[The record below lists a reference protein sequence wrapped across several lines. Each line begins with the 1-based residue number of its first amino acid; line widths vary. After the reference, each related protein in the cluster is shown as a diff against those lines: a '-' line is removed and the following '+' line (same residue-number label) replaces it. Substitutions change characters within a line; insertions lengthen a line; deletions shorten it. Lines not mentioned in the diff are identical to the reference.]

1 MKGLLVKDFKLMM
14 VQKIFFIMITA
25 IAIGMIVFT
34 DDVTFPMGFLTL
46 VISLFALSTI
56 SYDEYDNGNAF
67 LFSLPITRTGYVAEK
82 YCLGLLL
89 GCGSWLFATL
99 LSVLAAVTKR
109 SIEIT
114 ELVMGSFL
122 ILSMVLIMQALMF
135 PFQLKYG
142 SEKGRIAIFGLAGA
156 VSVIGVIIVKGT
168 EFLFHIDLP
177 GMVESLPVV
186 RMGILIAITFAIGVV
201 LFLISMKVSAVI
213 MNRKEL

>member
-1 MKGLLVKDFKLMM
+1 MKGILVKDFKLMM
-14 VQKIFFIMITA
+14 IQKNFFIMITV

-34 DDVTFPMGFLTL
+34 DDATFPLGFLTF

-56 SYDEYDNGNAF
+56 SYDEFDNGNAF

-99 LSVLAAVTKR
+99 LSILAAVTKR
-109 SIEIT
+109 NIAIT
-114 ELVMGSFL
+114 DLMMSSCL

-142 SEKGRIAIFGLAGA
+142 SEKGRIAIIGLIGS
-156 VSVIGVIIVKGT
+156 VVVIGVILVKGA
-168 EFLFHIDLP
+168 ELLFHIDLP
-177 GMVESLPVV
+177 GMVENLPVV

-201 LFLISMKVSAVI
+201 LFLISMKASMVI